1 MSAKNKYEI
10 SIPKDECVSSV
21 QEGAVKVNNE
31 IDVTIPLKEINVDPH
46 ARREVGLIYIY
57 RDNRLYIIK

>member
-1 MSAKNKYEI
+1 M

-21 QEGAVKVNNE
+21 QEGAVKG

-46 ARREVGLIYIY
+46 ARREVGLIF
-57 RDNRLYIIK
+57 